1 MTCRPSSSSFSMPD
15 RCSSTVHA
23 AVRTRIEVQ
32 NGSSTSRI
40 SRAAVGPGRF
50 ASSQAS
56 GKPSTSVISVTP
68 VAIPKVRAKIVR

>member
-1 MTCRPSSSSFSMPD
+1 MPD
-15 RCSSTVHA
+15 LCSNTVQA

-40 SRAAVGPGRF
+40 SRVAVGPDRF

-56 GKPSTSVISVTP
+56 GKPSTRVISVTP
-68 VAIPKVRAKIVR
+68 AAMAKVRAKIVP